1 MSIYIYIALA
11 LASLGVIYLVVANTL
26 AKIFFNNAS
35 MFEDLDWSDED

>member
-11 LASLGVIYLVVANTL
+11 LASLGVTL